1 MFHIFLV
8 DDHKILRKGLKIVLE
23 LERNFKVVGEANT
36 VREAIDSISS
46 EQKIDVVVT
55 GINLPHESG
64 LELIKYLSTT
74 IPSVKSIVF
83 SMNLECSYALKAM
96 EIGASGYVT
105 KNCEDFE
112 LVNAIMEVQNG
123 NTFVSQIMIEEIKKN
138 KLCKS
143 EDEIQISPRE
153 LEVLNHIVEGWS
165 NKMIGDMMYVSEST
179 VNTHRYHIMK
189 KLNAKNTADL
199 VRIAFSKKLVTS
211 N

>member
-1 MFHIFLV
+1 MIHIFLV

-23 LERNFKVVGEANT
+23 LEPNFKVVGEANT
-36 VREAIDSISS
+36 VREAIDRISS
-46 EQKIDVVVT
+46 EQKMDVVVT
-55 GINLPHESG
+55 GINLPNESG
-64 LELIKYLSTT
+64 LELIKYLTT
-74 IPSVKSIVF
+74 SIPKVKSIVF
-83 SMNLECSYALKAM
+83 SMNLECAYALKAM

-112 LVNAIMEVQNG
+112 LVNAIMEVHRG
-123 NTFVSQIMIEEIKKN
+123 NTFLSQIMLEEMKKN
-138 KLCKS
+138 KGSIS
-143 EDEIQISPRE
+143 EDVIQISPRE
-153 LEVLNHIVEGWS
+153 LEVLHHIVEGWS

-199 VRIAFSKKLVTS
+199 VRIAFSKKLVNS

>member
-1 MFHIFLV
+1 
-8 DDHKILRKGLKIVLE
+8 
-23 LERNFKVVGEANT
+23 
-36 VREAIDSISS
+36 
-46 EQKIDVVVT
+46 
-55 GINLPHESG
+55 
-64 LELIKYLSTT
+64 
-74 IPSVKSIVF
+74 
-83 SMNLECSYALKAM
+83 M

>member
-1 MFHIFLV
+1 MIHIFLV

-23 LERNFKVVGEANT
+23 SERNFKVVGESNT
-36 VREAIDSISS
+36 VREAITAISS
-46 EQKIDVVVT
+46 AENIDVVIT
-55 GINLPHESG
+55 GINLPNESG
-64 LELIKYLSTT
+64 LELIKYLTTT
-74 IPSVKSIVF
+74 IPKVKSIVF
-83 SMNLECSYALKAM
+83 SMNLECAYALKAM

-112 LVNAIMEVQNG
+112 LVNAILEVHQG
-123 NTFVSQIMIEEIKKN
+123 NTFVSQTMEKEIIKN
-138 KLCKS
+138 KESKL
-143 EDEIQISPRE
+143 EEEIQISPRE

>member
-1 MFHIFLV
+1 MIHIFLV

-23 LERNFKVVGEANT
+23 SERNLKVVGEANS
-36 VREAIDSISS
+36 VREAITAISS
-46 EQKIDVVVT
+46 AENIDVVIT
-55 GINLPHESG
+55 GINLPNESG
-64 LELIKYLSTT
+64 LELIKYLA
-74 IPSVKSIVF
+74 IAKPSIKSIVF

-96 EIGASGYVT
+96 EIGACGYVT

-112 LVNAIMEVQNG
+112 LVNAILEVHQG
-123 NTFVSQIMIEEIKKN
+123 NTFVSRTMEKEIIKN
-138 KLCKS
+138 KESKL
-143 EDEIQISPRE
+143 EEEIQISPRE

>member
-1 MFHIFLV
+1 MIHIFLV
-8 DDHKILRKGLKIVLE
+8 DDHKILRKGLKFILE
-23 LERNFKVVGEANT
+23 LDPNLKVVGEANS
-36 VREAIDSISS
+36 VREAISTISS
-46 EQKIDVVVT
+46 SDSMDIVIT
-55 GINLPHESG
+55 GINLPNESG
-64 LELIKYLSTT
+64 LELIKYLTLT
-74 IPSVKSIVF
+74 NPRVKSIVF

-105 KNCEDFE
+105 KNSEDFE
-112 LVNAIMEVQNG
+112 LVNAILEVYQG
-123 NTFVSQIMIEEIKKN
+123 NTFVSQTMEQEIKKN
-138 KLCKS
+138 KACTL
-143 EDEIQISPRE
+143 DNEIQISPRE

-165 NKMIGDMMYVSEST
+165 NKMIGDIMYVSEST

>member
-1 MFHIFLV
+1 MIHIFLV

-23 LERNFKVVGEANT
+23 LEPNFKVVGEANT
-36 VREAIDSISS
+36 VREAIDRISS
-46 EQKIDVVVT
+46 EQKMDVVVT
-55 GINLPHESG
+55 GINLPNESG
-64 LELIKYLSTT
+64 LELIKYLTTT
-74 IPSVKSIVF
+74 IPKVKSIVF
-83 SMNLECSYALKAM
+83 SMNLECAYALKAM

-112 LVNAIMEVQNG
+112 LVNAIMEVHRG
-123 NTFVSQIMIEEIKKN
+123 NTFLSQIMLEEMEKN
-138 KLCKS
+138 KKS
-143 EDEIQISPRE
+143 LSEGMIQISPRE
-153 LEVLNHIVEGWS
+153 LEVLHHIVEGWS

-199 VRIAFSKKLVTS
+199 VRIAFSKKLVNS

>member
-1 MFHIFLV
+1 MIHIFLV
-8 DDHKILRKGLKIVLE
+8 DDHKILRKGLKILLE
-23 LERNFKVVGEANT
+23 SERNFKVVGEANT
-36 VREAIDSISS
+36 VREAINRISS

-55 GINLPHESG
+55 GINLPNESG
-64 LELIKYLSTT
+64 LELIKYLTTT
-74 IPSVKSIVF
+74 IPKVKSIVF
-83 SMNLECSYALKAM
+83 SMNLECAYALKAM

-112 LVNAIMEVQNG
+112 LVNAILEVHQG
-123 NTFVSQIMIEEIKKN
+123 NTFVSQTMEKEIIKN
-138 KLCKS
+138 KGSIS
-143 EDEIQISPRE
+143 EDVIQISPRE
-153 LEVLNHIVEGWS
+153 LEVLHHIVEGWS

>member
-1 MFHIFLV
+1 MIHIFLV

-23 LERNFKVVGEANT
+23 LEPNFKVVGEANT
-36 VREAIDSISS
+36 VREAIDRISS
-46 EQKIDVVVT
+46 EQKMDVVVT
-55 GINLPHESG
+55 GINLPNESG
-64 LELIKYLSTT
+64 LELIKYLTTT
-74 IPSVKSIVF
+74 IPKVKSIVF
-83 SMNLECSYALKAM
+83 SMNLECAYALKAM

-112 LVNAIMEVQNG
+112 LVNAIMEVQQG
-123 NTFVSQIMIEEIKKN
+123 NTYLSQIMLEEMEKN
-138 KLCKS
+138 KKS
-143 EDEIQISPRE
+143 ISKDAIKISPRE
-153 LEVLNHIVEGWS
+153 LEVLHHIVEGWS

-199 VRIAFSKKLVTS
+199 VRIAFSKKLVNS